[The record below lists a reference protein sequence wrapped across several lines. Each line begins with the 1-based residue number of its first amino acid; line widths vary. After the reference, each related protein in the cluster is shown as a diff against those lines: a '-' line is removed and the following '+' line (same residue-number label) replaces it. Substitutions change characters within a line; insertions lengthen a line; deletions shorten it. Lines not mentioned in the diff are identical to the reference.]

1 LLHAFGTHVQVH
13 CKKKFDFFFAIFC
26 FFMEAGAYELGSRK
40 TMPLYENP
48 HLNNKY
54 AGGLTLQL
62 PLASRLAQ

>member
-1 LLHAFGTHVQVH
+1 MLLEHMFMFIV
-13 CKKKFDFFFAIFC
+13 KKQFFDFFCYFL

-40 TMPLYENP
+40 TMSLYENP
-48 HLNNKY
+48 HFNKLKY